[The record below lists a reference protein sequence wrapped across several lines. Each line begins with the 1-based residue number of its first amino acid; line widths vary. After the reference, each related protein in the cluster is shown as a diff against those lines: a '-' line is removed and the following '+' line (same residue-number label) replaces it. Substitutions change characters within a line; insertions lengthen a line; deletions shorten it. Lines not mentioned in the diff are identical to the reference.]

1 MEKFYKINKNILL
14 ILYVNFFS
22 KFLLVNCILNDNFLI
37 DLDQMSKLNIFE
49 IFFEKNKQNLY
60 NSMKRK

>member
-22 KFLLVNCILNDNFLI
+22 NFLLVNYILNDNFLI
-37 DLDQMSKLNIFE
+37 DLDQTSKLNIFE
-49 IFFEKNKQNLY
+49 IFF
-60 NSMKRK
+60 

>member
-1 MEKFYKINKNILL
+1 MTI
-14 ILYVNFFS
+14 
-22 KFLLVNCILNDNFLI
+22 FLI

-49 IFFEKNKQNLY
+49 IFFEKNKRNLY

>member
-22 KFLLVNCILNDNFLI
+22 NFLLVNCILNDNFLI

-49 IFFEKNKQNLY
+49 IFFEKNKRNLY

>member
-22 KFLLVNCILNDNFLI
+22 NFLLVNYILNDNFLI
-37 DLDQMSKLNIFE
+37 DLDQTSKLNIFE
-49 IFFEKNKQNLY
+49 IFFEKNKRNLY